1 MGDES
6 EQRLR
11 ESLSALIDGE
21 ATELELRRV
30 LERLGEGSELRET
43 AINYQ
48 RIGAAIRHEPSA
60 FANIDLSSS
69 IRAAIADE
77 FPPELEESAGDE
89 KSSGQKAN
97 SGKKAGWIANLTR
110 FAVAASVAVAA
121 VVGVQSWQLANR
133 SDAGIASE
141 MADLEELEAPLGNNT
156 ISSEIA
162 TSGNFGVR
170 GIQAGLGTEPSGM
183 TPEQI
188 SHAHGY
194 AAQVAQARFRAYML
208 EHAEQASAYG
218 GSVVPFVRAASFDT
232 VPR

>member
-30 LERLGEGSELRET
+30 LDRLGESSELRET

-48 RIGAAIRHEPSA
+48 RIGAALRHEPSA

-77 FPPELEESAGDE
+77 FPPELEGSAVDE
-89 KSSGQKAN
+89 KSSNQKAN
-97 SGKKAGWIANLTR
+97 SGKAGWIANLTR
-110 FAVAASVAVAA
+110 FAIAASVAVAT

-133 SDAGIASE
+133 DDAGIASE

-156 ISSEIA
+156 ISSEIEA
-162 TSGNFGVR
+162 NSNFGVR

>member
-30 LERLGEGSELRET
+30 LDRLGEGSELRET

-48 RIGAAIRHEPSA
+48 RIGAALRHEPSA

-77 FPPELEESAGDE
+77 FTPELEESAGDE
-89 KSSGQKAN
+89 KSSNQKAN
-97 SGKKAGWIANLTR
+97 SGKAGWIANLTR
-110 FAVAASVAVAA
+110 FAIAASVAVAT

-133 SDAGIASE
+133 GDAGIASE
-141 MADLEELEAPLGNNT
+141 MADLEELEAPLDNNT

-162 TSGNFGVR
+162 ASGNFGVR

>member
-30 LERLGEGSELRET
+30 LDRLGESSELRET

-89 KSSGQKAN
+89 KSSNQKAN
-97 SGKKAGWIANLTR
+97 SGKVGWIANLTR
-110 FAVAASVAVAA
+110 FAIAASVAVAT

-133 SDAGIASE
+133 GDAGIVSE

-162 TSGNFGVR
+162 ASGNFGVR

>member
-77 FPPELEESAGDE
+77 FPPELEEGAVDE
-89 KSSGQKAN
+89 KSSNQKAN
-97 SGKKAGWIANLTR
+97 SGKAGWIANLTR
-110 FAVAASVAVAA
+110 FAIAASVAVAT

-141 MADLEELEAPLGNNT
+141 MADLEELEVPLGNNT

-162 TSGNFGVR
+162 ANSNFGVR

>member
-30 LERLGEGSELRET
+30 LDRLGESSELRET

-48 RIGAAIRHEPSA
+48 RIGAALRHEPSA

-77 FPPELEESAGDE
+77 LPPELEESAVDE
-89 KSSGQKAN
+89 KSSNQKAN
-97 SGKKAGWIANLTR
+97 SGKAGWIANLTR
-110 FAVAASVAVAA
+110 FAIAASVAVAT

-141 MADLEELEAPLGNNT
+141 MADLEELEVPLGNNT

-162 TSGNFGVR
+162 ANSNFGVR

>member
-30 LERLGEGSELRET
+30 LDRLGESSELRET

-48 RIGAAIRHEPSA
+48 RIGAALRHEPSA

-77 FPPELEESAGDE
+77 FPPEHEESAVDE
-89 KSSGQKAN
+89 KSSNQKAN
-97 SGKKAGWIANLTR
+97 SGKAGWIANLTR
-110 FAVAASVAVAA
+110 FAIAASVAVAT

-162 TSGNFGVR
+162 ANSNFGVR